1 MVKAQR
7 RVVYAPNMR
16 LSELS
21 APEVFVVSSL
31 RLWLLPHCCPTLSY
45 PDWRMGFARAGI
57 RCAGALGFNTFCGI
71 LATSATEPL
80 QVRSLECPHLG
91 EHEAWLLEII
101 SLLQSNLR
109 SSAEV
114 LLARRCARSGAR
126 LALPPVEAFADAL
139 AAQRLWLS
147 FKFDAPDALSRFQQ
161 RERIAVAER
170 GAVTVH

>member
-1 MVKAQR
+1 MRMICICNKPSIGCANRVSLTAAVDEEGDMVKAQR

-80 QVRSLECPHLG
+80 QVRSL
-91 EHEAWLLEII
+91 
-101 SLLQSNLR
+101 
-109 SSAEV
+109 
-114 LLARRCARSGAR
+114 
-126 LALPPVEAFADAL
+126 
-139 AAQRLWLS
+139 
-147 FKFDAPDALSRFQQ
+147 
-161 RERIAVAER
+161 
-170 GAVTVH
+170 